1 MDQVATKTKTTNL
14 ELLGLSMRGGGAPD
28 RFWMGPLP
36 VTMAC
41 TKKPKLEN
49 MARRPFLISFT
60 RSSAKVSG
68 SSARPRGSKASP
80 GQGRPPGSD
89 AGQGS
94 ALLC

>member
-1 MDQVATKTKTTNL
+1 MQPKYHMQVWP
-14 ELLGLSMRGGGAPD
+14 ECVIRQHRQRIPE

-36 VTMAC
+36 VTMAW

-68 SSARPRGSKASP
+68 SSARPRGSNASP
-80 GQGRPPGSD
+80 ACSGDG
-89 AGQGS
+89 
-94 ALLC
+94 